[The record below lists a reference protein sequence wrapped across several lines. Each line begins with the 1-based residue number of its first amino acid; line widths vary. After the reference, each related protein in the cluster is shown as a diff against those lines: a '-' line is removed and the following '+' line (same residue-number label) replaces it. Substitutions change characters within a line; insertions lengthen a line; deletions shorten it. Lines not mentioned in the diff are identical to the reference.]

1 MKSEQSFQLLVSYNK
16 CHDLCEGLSEE
27 AISYLEKSNSITLP
41 SELKSLYRVFDGG
54 EIFIPGTLIYGINQS
69 SKRKTLREANSK
81 VSRGNYTIPS
91 NYLVVAKLNF
101 GDLICI
107 NLGTFWFLTLFI
119 ALGIQALVQS
129 IWGNEII
136 TSIFGDGYGS
146 GIESLGTNLAIWLG
160 PWGFVICG
168 LIGTLIYNCRWSTG
182 GSLYGYKWYHYVL
195 SVLTSVGCSAL
206 YILLIFLITLAILLI
221 ALALGIAILIGLL
234 SGS

>member
-1 MKSEQSFQLLVSYNK
+1 MVSYNK

-27 AISYLEKSNSITLP
+27 AISCLEKSNSITLP

-107 NLGTFWFLTLFI
+107 NLGMFWFLTLFI
-119 ALGIQALVQS
+119 ALGIHALVQS

-168 LIGTLIYNCRWSTG
+168 LIGTLIYNCCWSTAVVYTVI
-182 GSLYGYKWYHYVL
+182 S
-195 SVLTSVGCSAL
+195 
-206 YILLIFLITLAILLI
+206 
-221 ALALGIAILIGLL
+221 GIIMYFPC
-234 SGS
+234 